1 MWFLLAWTPQVVMTH
16 IPAGAPERWSAIGTV
31 LAGFL
36 LLFGPAYLWI
46 LENNDTHVNRQR
58 VVREVQVEPGD
69 VLDRLAAAASSAARL
84 TTLPSRVRELWKATW
99 GSRQNRDP
107 ELTQREFMLRLSGHT
122 AAQNSIS
129 MGLAIFTVIGIV
141 GVSSGFA
148 PTAVGATG
156 VADQE
161 TPGQRSKQ
169 QIP

>member
-1 MWFLLAWTPQVVMTH
+1 MK
-16 IPAGAPERWSAIGTV
+16 S
-31 LAGFL
+31 
-36 LLFGPAYLWI
+36 
-46 LENNDTHVNRQR
+46 
-58 VVREVQVEPGD
+58 
-69 VLDRLAAAASSAARL
+69 
-84 TTLPSRVRELWKATW
+84 TW

-148 PTAVGATG
+148 PTAVGGAG
-156 VADQE
+156 VVGGE
-161 TPGQRSKQ
+161 TPSEHPKQ